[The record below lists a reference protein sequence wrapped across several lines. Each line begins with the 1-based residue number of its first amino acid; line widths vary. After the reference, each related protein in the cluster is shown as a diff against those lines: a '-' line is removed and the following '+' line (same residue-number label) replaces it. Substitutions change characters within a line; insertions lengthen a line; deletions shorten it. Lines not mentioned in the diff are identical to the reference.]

1 MFEFILF
8 SLLNFI
14 IQSLKLVTAMAWKMI
29 YYTTLSFLKFT
40 SSMAVRSCLAV
51 FQLRLHSFLNI
62 FYASSKHQICQFWSK
77 VFEVNLLFSNYRA
90 WSAHSDPCNCRFCF
104 HLMLKHEITCN
115 YGAGA
120 TQTCSAV
127 NSNHTL
133 SLLDFIFSKSYK
145 INNET
150 VGGLFT
156 ILHLHWI
163 NSNLFPVEI
172 IVAVQ
177 FFIKTND

>member
-1 MFEFILF
+1 
-8 SLLNFI
+8 
-14 IQSLKLVTAMAWKMI
+14 
-29 YYTTLSFLKFT
+29 
-40 SSMAVRSCLAV
+40 
-51 FQLRLHSFLNI
+51 
-62 FYASSKHQICQFWSK
+62 
-77 VFEVNLLFSNYRA
+77 
-90 WSAHSDPCNCRFCF
+90 
-104 HLMLKHEITCN
+104 MLKHEIACD

-120 TQTCSAV
+120 AETCSAV

-133 SLLDFIFSKSYK
+133 SLLDFIFSQSYK

-150 VGGLFT
+150 VGRLFT

-177 FFIKTND
+177 FFIETND